1 MWAVQSVTTVE
12 AAAAREA
19 LARQRISLEE
29 TLQRCATMLKD
40 AAEMIM
46 DHLHG
51 RRPAAQ
57 ATDVPGPIPAATAA
71 PEAPSPPSATRSALA
86 PEAEPPSPPR
96 PSPSPGM

>member
-1 MWAVQSVTTVE
+1 
-12 AAAAREA
+12 
-19 LARQRISLEE
+19 
-29 TLQRCATMLKD
+29 MLKD

-51 RRPAAQ
+51 RRPAAR

-71 PEAPSPPSATRSALA
+71 PEAPSPPSATRPALA